1 MQVRTGKTLTAMNTI
16 KLYGAK
22 NCLFVTKK
30 KAISSIEDDYNAM
43 FKDCFDIIIIN
54 FEQLHNYEG
63 QPDIIVIDEA
73 HSLGQF
79 PIPSERT
86 KLLKKICKGL
96 PIIYLSGTPTPESF
110 SQQYHQFWVSSFSPF
125 EEETFYK
132 WAKNGYIIPET
143 KFFFNRQIPV
153 YSNAIQ
159 SKIDAKTRHLFL
171 SFSQEEA
178 GFEQLV
184 EEKVHYVEMTK
195 KTYALAHIMRTKRV
209 FIGKDKEE
217 VLADTEV
224 KLMQKLHQIYSGSV
238 IPDSDHNTVV
248 FDTSKIEYILN
259 AFKGQKIGIYY
270 KFKAELGMIM
280 VHCNLIGLKTTDDP
294 KEFNSTDSNTIFV
307 SQIQSG
313 REGVNLSSADCLVM
327 YNIDF
332 SAVSYWQVRARLQTK
347 NRTKSAIVHWIFAK
361 DGIET
366 KIYKA
371 VQNKQDYTLNY
382 FKKDYGIK

>member
-1 MQVRTGKTLTAMNTI
+1 MQVRTGKTLTAMNTVS
-16 KLYGAK
+16 LYGAK

-30 KAISSIEDDYNAM
+30 KAISSIEDDYKMLSPN
-43 FKDCFDIIIIN
+43 FDITIIN
-54 FEQLHNYEG
+54 FEQLHNYDG
-63 QPDIIVIDEA
+63 KPDIVIIDEA

-79 PIPSERT
+79 PVPSERT

-125 EEETFYK
+125 EEESFYK
-132 WAKNGYIIPET
+132 WAKAGYIIPEN
-143 KFFFNRQIPV
+143 KYFFNRAIPV

-171 SFSQEEA
+171 SYTQEEA

-184 EEKVHYVEMTK
+184 EEKVHYVQMTN
-195 KTYALAHIMRTKRV
+195 KTYVLADIMRKKRV

-238 IPDSDHNTVV
+238 IPDSDHNAIA

-259 AFKGQKIGIYY
+259 AFKGQKIAIYY

-280 VHCNLIGLKTTDDP
+280 VHCNLKGLKTTDNP
-294 KEFNSTDSNTIFV
+294 KEFNESDANMVFV
-307 SQIQSG
+307 SQVQAG

-347 NRTKSAIVHWIFAK
+347 NRTKTALVHWIFAK